1 MGALWC
7 CDIAEAPGHS
17 FHEPGGTGL
26 LQLAGEDGDWFLAF
40 VFLADFIHCF
50 ALPPFSLATCSCS
63 EPEISALEQLMKDWS
78 PKPDFAALCAR

>member
-17 FHEPGGTGL
+17 LHEPDGTGL

-40 VFLADFIHCF
+40 VFLADSSIVLLCHHFLLPLAP
-50 ALPPFSLATCSCS
+50 ALSLRDQPWNS
-63 EPEISALEQLMKDWS
+63 L
-78 PKPDFAALCAR
+78 